1 MRFNGLIRGNFLHRY
16 RPGFSNSPQDTG
28 LDLELE
34 KQEIIAIADIKS
46 APATPL
52 GMRKTKIVTDYIN
65 RNIQF
70 LDLDENPYVLKFE
83 EFKITPGT
91 VRTLKDG
98 PGWYRLIVAIEGS
111 DEQACINYK
120 RGFEKR
126 INAYK
131 SKDNV
136 GKIAIGED
144 KEETI
149 TIHEGL
155 FFHDN
160 INGPENKT
168 TVELIFSEFEEYL
181 AARGEVW
188 SDALLNK
195 ALVILEQKLYG
206 KKLCRVKGH
215 KESEADFI
223 RDIEDA
229 VSNTPPFTPK
239 STAKDALRHPNGPF
253 ARLHDELGAGIDATI
268 NALPSGLHSKANY
281 TAVNLGSTLVKA
293 AKDIHDLTPEIASP
307 ITGAVLAIGREL
319 QGPFRD

>member
-1 MRFNGLIRGNFLHRY
+1 MRFNGLIRDSLFKRY
-16 RPGFSNSPQDTG
+16 RPGFPDSISDTG
-28 LDLELE
+28 AEIEDE
-34 KQEIIAIADIKS
+34 KQEFISEDERRS
-46 APATPL
+46 TPL
-52 GMRKTKIVTDYIN
+52 GIRKTKIVTDYIN

-70 LDLDENPYVLKFE
+70 LNLDENPYVLKFE

-98 PGWYRLIVAIEGS
+98 PGWYRLIVAIDGS
-111 DEQACINYK
+111 DEQTCIGYK

-131 SKDNV
+131 SKDSV
-136 GKIAIGED
+136 GKISIGED

-160 INGPENKT
+160 VNGPENKT
-168 TVELIFSEFEEYL
+168 TVELIFAEFEEYL
-181 AARGEVW
+181 ASRGEVW

-215 KESEADFI
+215 KDSEADFI
-223 RDIEDA
+223 QDIEDA

-239 STAKDALRHPNGPF
+239 STTNEALRHPNGPLAQIGEEF
-253 ARLHDELGAGIDATI
+253 GAAIDTAI
-268 NALPSGLHSKANY
+268 NALPKGLHSKANY
-281 TAVNLGSTLVKA
+281 GAANVGGVIVKV
-293 AKDIHDLTPEIASP
+293 AKDIHESTPDILSP
-307 ITGAVLAIGREL
+307 ATAALLDIGRQL